1 MGKGERGSKIEGENE
16 KLEEERKEKRDFRDR
31 R

>member
-1 MGKGERGSKIEGENE
+1 MGKGERGSKREGETE